1 MTSYRCTR
9 GGGKRYNVVAYA
21 QWCNGVGGLTWQ
33 HKCHHQLGLT
43 KPHILKEKV
52 QKKGSLFQQLGDPSC
67 LFLPGF
73 PISSASIFQARSSG
87 SAADF
92 GAPASSSWA
101 GWLPES
107 AVREPEYVGCVVTC
121 SHHFVCS
128 QLCLPQATNHP
139 LNPRVG
145 ICACEVPKV

>member
-1 MTSYRCTR
+1 MTLYRCTR
-9 GGGKRYNVVAYA
+9 RGGKRYNVVAYA

-43 KPHILKEKV
+43 KPHILKETV
-52 QKKGSLFQQLGDPSC
+52 QKNGRFFQQLGDPSC
-67 LFLPGF
+67 LFLPCF
-73 PISSASIFQARSSG
+73 SLSSASIFQALSSA

-101 GWLPES
+101 GRLPP
-107 AVREPEYVGCVVTC
+107 AVKEPEYVGCVVTC

-128 QLCLPQATNHP
+128 QLCLPRATNHP

-145 ICACEVPKV
+145 VCACEVLKV